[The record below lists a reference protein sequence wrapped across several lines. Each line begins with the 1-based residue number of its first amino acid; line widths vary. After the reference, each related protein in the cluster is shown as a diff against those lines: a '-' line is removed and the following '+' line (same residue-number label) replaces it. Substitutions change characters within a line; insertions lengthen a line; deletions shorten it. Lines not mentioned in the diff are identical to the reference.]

1 MAVCP
6 HCGQESPE
14 GFRFCGSCGS
24 AMAAAPRAEERKVV
38 TVLFADLVG
47 FTGRSEGMDVED
59 VRGTL
64 APYHA
69 LLREQLEHYGGTVEK
84 FIGDAVMAL
93 FGAPVSHEDDPER
106 AVRAALSIRAAIDRL
121 NEQEPDLDLHLR
133 VGVNTGEAL
142 IVLGADAARGEGM
155 ASGDVVNTAARLQ
168 AAAPVDGILVGE
180 TTFRATDRA
189 IAYREADAVLAK
201 GKARPVPAWE
211 AVEARA
217 RLGVDVIQRPTTP
230 LVGRRAEIDLLLDAL
245 RRSRTENAVQL
256 VTLVGVPGI
265 GKSRLVWELFQGVEA
280 EPDFVT
286 WRQGRSLPYGDGVT
300 FWALGEMVAAQAGIL
315 DSDPADEAGA
325 KLAATVSDLIEDPGE
340 AAGVATTAAARRP
353 PRGAGSSRRW
363 RSGIRSCSSSR
374 TCTGPTTPSS
384 TSSTTSWTGRAAF
397 PCSSSAP
404 PGRSCSTA
412 AGSGA
417 AASETRSRSRS
428 RRSRTRTSPG

>member
-6 HCGQESPE
+6 QCGQENPD

-24 AMAAAPRAEERKVV
+24 AMATSEERKVV

-69 LLREQLEHYGGTVEK
+69 LLRDQLEHYGGTVEK

-189 IAYREADAVLAK
+189 ITYRPADPLVAK
-201 GKARPVPAWE
+201 AKSDPDPVWE
-211 AVEARA
+211 VVEARA
-217 RLGVDVIQRPTTP
+217 RLGVDVVQRPTTP

-256 VTLVGVPGI
+256 VTLVGV
-265 GKSRLVWELFQGVEA
+265 
-280 EPDFVT
+280 
-286 WRQGRSLPYGDGVT
+286 
-300 FWALGEMVAAQAGIL
+300 
-315 DSDPADEAGA
+315 
-325 KLAATVSDLIEDPGE
+325 
-340 AAGVATTAAARRP
+340 
-353 PRGAGSSRRW
+353 RG
-363 RSGIRSCSSSR
+363 
-374 TCTGPTTPSS
+374 TG
-384 TSSTTSWTGRAAF
+384 
-397 PCSSSAP
+397 
-404 PGRSCSTA
+404 
-412 AGSGA
+412 
-417 AASETRSRSRS
+417 
-428 RRSRTRTSPG
+428 